1 MTIET
6 PDAQLILATRNAHK
20 VGELREI
27 LGPLLPGVNMNRIQS
42 VGHYDIEEPV
52 EDAVTFA
59 GNALIKARQIA
70 GLTGIAAV
78 ADDSGICVDVLG
90 GAPGI
95 FSARWCGKHGDDQ
108 ANLDLLL
115 AQLSDVKA
123 EHRTGY
129 FLCAAAL
136 VLPDGRE
143 FVCEGRMMGR
153 LRYEVAGEG
162 GFGYD
167 PIFQPD
173 GYDVTS
179 AELEPAEK
187 NRISHRGRAFT
198 ELAPLLAQHVFTR

>member
-1 MTIET
+1 MGTQ
-6 PDAQLILATRNAHK
+6 PRLILATRNAHK

-27 LGPLLPGVNMNRIQS
+27 LAPFLPGIDLTAIHSAADLDVP
-42 VGHYDIEEPV
+42 EPV

-70 GLTGIAAV
+70 QATGISAV

-95 FSARWCGKHGDDQ
+95 FSARWSGQHGNDQ

-115 AQLSDVKA
+115 AQLSDVLPEYRSA
-123 EHRTGY
+123 H
-129 FLCAAAL
+129 FACAAAL
-136 VLPDGRE
+136 VMPDGQE
-143 FVCEGRMMGR
+143 FVREGCMVGT
-153 LRYEVAGEG
+153 LRYEAVGAG

-173 GYDVTS
+173 GYDVTA
-179 AELEPAEK
+179 AELTPEEK
-187 NRISHRGRAFT
+187 NEISHRGRAFA
-198 ELAPLLAQHVFTR
+198 ELGPIIAHHVFQ